1 MTFICS
7 PDAVTIQHIVDHRTS
22 SGALEVPLLLFPIQ
36 VLDDLPHSLPR
47 ASLNSSVTGCNYAY
61 FPPEYHSSPL
71 APASPGP
78 SRAWS
83 SSVPD
88 LGSAAE
94 GEGGATA
101 ALHKERDALDPSSVV
116 LETVMTAPDLP
127 PQFPPASSVTHT
139 AVANPSQC
147 PLVVEHTEP
156 HPPHASFDQYDIA

>member
-1 MTFICS
+1 MASICS
-7 PDAVTIQHIVDHRTS
+7 SRSVTVQHIVDRHTS
-22 SGALEVPLLLFPIQ
+22 SDAFDVPLLLFPIQ
-36 VLDDLPHSLPR
+36 ILDDFPPSLLQ
-47 ASLNSSVTGCNYAY
+47 ASLNSSLTGSNYAY
-61 FPPEYHSSPL
+61 PPPEYHSSPL

-78 SRAWS
+78 SRARS

-94 GEGGATA
+94 GEGGTTA
-101 ALHKERDALDPSSVV
+101 ALHKERDALDPLLVV

-156 HPPHASFDQYDIA
+156 HPPHASFDQHD